1 MHSGFVWHFCQS
13 CLIFTTFLFECSHS
27 KNKWFS
33 KEQFEENSINIM
45 SSFIWIDSQYLP
57 LCFARQEILP
67 RNSSEYR
74 HDIHQCKLIINIKKQ
89 VRYLE
94 SNVTNVQTWNSGYLH
109 EPTTFYMALFY
120 VFANVIIIL
129 FYCATADAS
138 LEPIKLWP
146 FVDWFRK
153 NVTISHIK

>member
-1 MHSGFVWHFCQS
+1 MECKQMHSGFVWHFCQS

-67 RNSSEYR
+67 RKSSEYR

-89 VRYLE
+89 VDIANINPFLYINDQFASIIYWQIIYVLDY
-94 SNVTNVQTWNSGYLH
+94 NVDL
-109 EPTTFYMALFY
+109 
-120 VFANVIIIL
+120 
-129 FYCATADAS
+129 
-138 LEPIKLWP
+138 
-146 FVDWFRK
+146 R
-153 NVTISHIK
+153 